1 MGFLG
6 KIGSALFGGG
16 GGKGYKPSYL
26 QQNENAAQNILGNR
40 TGAAQMANPN
50 YKAGSQKPGEQQ
62 FNYDYS
68 NAGKKVY
75 GSESGGN
82 YNVGGQSYDMNPINE
97 AIAGYRN
104 PSQSTAKYDPYKFN
118 FQDRPQQYFDQA
130 YEQGAKGIRREG
142 AGNLQ
147 QIQSAIGTRRPGLL
161 LKSAQQNARDVG
173 EQEATLRS
181 SLGQEQMR
189 LGSELGRDQQMAQAG
204 ENQNA
209 AGFNRDVERGNM
221 DQVYR
226 YLQGL
231 QGAGES
237 KLSAQS
243 SALGEERNYEDNGLQ
258 YLLQLL
264 QGDKGVANQGAQ
276 VNQQRQAGII
286 NGVGGIA
293 GIAKGLFK

>member
-6 KIGSALFGGG
+6 GLKKIGSSLFGGG
-16 GGKGYKPSYL
+16 GTKGYQPQYL
-26 QQNENAAQNILGNR
+26 AGNEMAAQQGLGNR
-40 TGAAQMANPN
+40 LGATRTANSK
-50 YKAGSQKPGEQQ
+50 YKPGSTKPGEGMY
-62 FNYDYS
+62 NYDYS
-68 NAGKKVY
+68 NTGKKVY

-82 YNVGGQSYDMNPINE
+82 YNVGGQSYDMSAIND
-97 AIAGYRN
+97 AISGYRN
-104 PSQSTAKYDPYKFN
+104 PTQSTAKYDPYQFN

-130 YEQGAKGIRREG
+130 FEQGAKGIRREG

-204 ENQNA
+204 ENQGA

-221 DQVYR
+221 DQVFR

-243 SALGEERNYEDNGLQ
+243 SALGEERGYEDQAMQ
-258 YLLQLL
+258 YLLQLI
-264 QGDKGVANQGAQ
+264 QGDKGAANTGAS
-276 VNQQRQAGII
+276 VNQNRQSGII
-286 NGVGGIA
+286 GNVSKIA
-293 GIAKGLFK
+293 GLFR

>member
-6 KIGSALFGGG
+6 GLKKIGSSLFGGG
-16 GGKGYKPSYL
+16 GTKGYTAPYL
-26 QQNENAAQNILGNR
+26 QQNESAAQNALGNR
-40 TGAAQMANPN
+40 LGATQTANPK
-50 YKAGSQKPGEQQ
+50 YKAGSGKPGEQQ

-68 NAGKKVY
+68 NTGKKVY

-82 YNVGGQSYDMNPINE
+82 YNVGGQSYDMSAIND

-104 PSQSTAKYDPYKFN
+104 PSQSTAKYDPYQFN
-118 FQDRPQQYFDQA
+118 FKDRPQQYFDQA
-130 YEQGAKGIRREG
+130 FEQGAKGIRREG

-161 LKSAQQNARDVG
+161 LKSAQQNARDIG
-173 EQEATLRS
+173 EQEATLRGN
-181 SLGQEQMR
+181 LGQEQMR

-243 SALGEERNYEDNGLQ
+243 SALGEERGYEDQAMQ
-258 YLLQLL
+258 YLLQLI
-264 QGDKGVANQGAQ
+264 QGDKGVANQGAA
-276 VNQQRQAGII
+276 VNQNRQSGII
-286 NGVGGIA
+286 GNVSKIA
-293 GIAKGLFK
+293 GLFR